1 MVMPAGLRGVHHLTS
16 MAGADMTFSL
26 QARVQ
31 NMVIEAD
38 PERVCRIDDEIP
50 EEIIN
55 TLYKHPEFVRAYE
68 EGGLKPEEFVGFGV
82 TQKTLSQFLWTGWV
96 PLETYQKAPSA
107 RWF

>member
-1 MVMPAGLRGVHHLTS
+1 

-31 NMVIEAD
+31 KMVIDAD
-38 PERVCRIDDEIP
+38 PPRVCHIDEEIP
-50 EEIIN
+50 EGVIRQ
-55 TLYKHPEFVRAYE
+55 LYKIPEFVRAYE
-68 EGGLKPEEFVGFGV
+68 EGALKPEEFLTFGV

-96 PLETYQKAPSA
+96 PLETYQKGPSG